1 MKPQGSV
8 ESRALPRK
16 PSVEVRLEFREMG
29 LELTGGAWLIDC
41 RVRHGQFSNSQLASF
56 PAATRS
62 GTDHPLLAQKPDDS
76 QGDGG
81 VRANNAQGDAVEIRS
96 EPSQASALV
105 AKCSDSSLPTV
116 RASASAWSGLN
127 PCFAGQF
134 LRCGQCV
141 DRGHAPTLLHLRD
154 VLQFRVRNRHC
165 ARVLGRSLSGLS
177 RWRTSHETRR
187 VSKIQTGGSTARCT
201 D

>member
-16 PSVEVRLEFREMG
+16 PSVEVRLEFREMGIEPMRSYMLSRGLAGRVDDCFRLIRLDALG

-81 VRANNAQGDAVEIRS
+81 VRANNAQGD
-96 EPSQASALV
+96 
-105 AKCSDSSLPTV
+105 
-116 RASASAWSGLN
+116 
-127 PCFAGQF
+127 
-134 LRCGQCV
+134 
-141 DRGHAPTLLHLRD
+141 RGRD
-154 VLQFRVRNRHC
+154 PL
-165 ARVLGRSLSGLS
+165 
-177 RWRTSHETRR
+177 
-187 VSKIQTGGSTARCT
+187 
-201 D
+201 